1 MEAPGTN
8 CKLLLAILR
17 ADGVPSSSSSGEG
30 YHSRIRRG
38 PHILYEA
45 PNLLKKS
52 GVMLLHAAPD
62 SIFTIEVV
70 SKQDGVVFGQVDL
83 SPLGHLGNMSVDW
96 VREIDVTLSGGTASL
111 SLRLTYFV
119 LNFRL
124 V

>member
-8 CKLLLAILR
+8 CKLLLAIVR
-17 ADGVPSSSSSGEG
+17 ADGIPSASGSGEG

-62 SIFTIEVV
+62 SVFTIEVV
-70 SKQDGVVFGQVDL
+70 SKQDGVALGQVDL
-83 SPLGHLGNMSVDW
+83 SALG
-96 VREIDVTLSGGTASL
+96 EIGD
-111 SLRLTYFV
+111 
-119 LNFRL
+119 
-124 V
+124 